1 MKIIFLLLI
10 SFSFGQYCFINPVY
24 YNRETPIP
32 KQEYEN
38 TFEFCIAKNFNERDT
53 IYVEMHYKS
62 IGTCDLFPLLY
73 VEMQERG
80 DDDTERSYFDLNSGP
95 SNRGSDC
102 FYKFSSTL
110 HDDVSSID
118 FTASNLNSENNILFV
133 KIYKKSSNLWIIILC
148 VCLGVVVL
156 GVALGLFIYFYKKRK
171 TRSTINEPL
180 SPVVEPVFKPSIE
193 NSQN

>member
-1 MKIIFLLLI
+1 MKIIFLFLI
-10 SFSFGQYCFINPVY
+10 SFSFGQYCDNQVP
-24 YNRETPIP
+24 YNKEIPIP
-32 KQEYEN
+32 KREHETIFN
-38 TFEFCIAKNFNERDT
+38 FCIGKQFNERDT

-62 IGTCDLFPLLY
+62 IIGNCDYISFLDADIL
-73 VEMQERG
+73 EQG
-80 DDDTERSYFDLNSGP
+80 DDDFDLNYFYLDSGP
-95 SNRGSDC
+95 SIRGSDC
-102 FYKFSSTL
+102 FYKFSSKL
-110 HDDVSSID
+110 QDDVSYIV
-118 FTASNLNSENNILFV
+118 FRTPTLNPENNILFV
-133 KIYKKSSNLWIIILC
+133 KIYMKSSNLWIIILC

>member
-10 SFSFGQYCFINPVY
+10 SFSFGQPYDNQVP
-24 YNRETPIP
+24 YNKEIQIQKAEHET
-32 KQEYEN
+32 
-38 TFEFCIAKNFNERDT
+38 TFNFYIAKNFNERDT
-53 IYVEMHYKS
+53 IYVEIHYKS
-62 IGTCDLFPLLY
+62 IGICDLITFLY
-73 VEMQERG
+73 ADIREQGDYEM
-80 DDDTERSYFDLNSGP
+80 DSYYFSLDSGP
-95 SNRGSDC
+95 SKRGSDC
-102 FYKFSSTL
+102 FYKFSL
-110 HDDVSSID
+110 KLEDDASLIQ
-118 FTASNLNSENNILFV
+118 FTTPPLNSENNILFV
-133 KIYKKSSNLWIIILC
+133 KIYMKSSNLWIIILC

>member
-10 SFSFGQYCFINPVY
+10 SFSFGQSYDNQVL
-24 YNRETPIP
+24 YNKEKPIQ
-32 KQEYEN
+32 KAEYEA
-38 TFEFCIAKNFNERDT
+38 TFNFYIAKNFNERDT
-53 IYVEMHYKS
+53 IYVEIHYKS
-62 IGTCDLFPLLY
+62 IANCDLITFLY
-73 VEMQERG
+73 AEIREQGDYEM
-80 DDDTERSYFDLNSGP
+80 DSYYFNLDSGP
-95 SNRGSDC
+95 SYRGSDC
-102 FYKFSSTL
+102 FYKFSL
-110 HDDVSSID
+110 KLEDDVSFIQ
-118 FTASNLNSENNILFV
+118 FTTPPINSENNILFV
-133 KIYKKSSNLWIIILC
+133 KIYMKSSNLWIIILC